1 MQEESCKDP
10 WVLLRVSG
18 TRMCGRCAPGKITLA
33 ELGGRGRIGRQEGKK
48 NQQCIVNSHQ
58 LSPASCGADLASTAD
73 AAQRPVEEKGGGR
86 ERRRGGEVL
95 CCCDGIS
102 VKQLTRG

>member
-1 MQEESCKDP
+1 MCTWKDN
-10 WVLLRVSG
+10 SG
-18 TRMCGRCAPGKITLA
+18 RAWGEGQDRETGR
-33 ELGGRGRIGRQEGKK
+33 KK
-48 NQQCIVNSHQ
+48 NEQCIVNSHQ